1 MCMYVCICNAITSSD
16 IERDP
21 ALITKCG
28 TRCGKCIPYVQ
39 SNCYA
44 GTEVPIFTHEQLVA
58 LYEKSIDTAKKS

>member
-1 MCMYVCICNAITSSD
+1 MYVCICNAITSSD

-28 TRCGKCIPYVQ
+28 TKCGGCIPYVQ